1 MYLARPVTV
10 TDIAELLLNAGLG
23 MEASPT
29 LHLKSVMAALPEF
42 AASMAVNVMLLSC
55 ETTLVMEPKTGKV
68 AMSASGVKAVQLLPV
83 QPRTRTLKA
92 VLGCGYRV
100 TLKRWPVV
108 LEAAHVVSA
117 LDLVWTS

>member
-1 MYLARPVTV
+1 MYLASPVTV

-29 LHLKSVMAALPEF
+29 LHLKSVMAALPECS
-42 AASMAVNVMLLSC
+42 ASVAVNVMLRC

-68 AMSASGVKAVQLLPV
+68 AMSASGVKAVHSLPA

-92 VLGCGYRV
+92 VFGGYRV

-108 LEAAHVVSA
+108 LAAAHVASL

>member
-1 MYLARPVTV
+1 MYLASPVMV

-42 AASMAVNVMLLSC
+42 GASMAVNVMLRC

-68 AMSASGVKAVQLLPV
+68 AMSASGVKAVHSLPA

>member
-1 MYLARPVTV
+1 MYLTRPVTV
-10 TDIAELLLNAGLG
+10 TDITELLLNAGLG

-42 AASMAVNVMLLSC
+42 AASVAEKTMLRC

-68 AMSASGVKAVQLLPV
+68 AMSASGVKAVHSLPV

>member
-1 MYLARPVTV
+1 MYLARPVMV
-10 TDIAELLLNAGLG
+10 TDIAELLLNTGLG

-42 AASMAVNVMLLSC
+42 AASTAVNVMLRC

-92 VLGCGYRV
+92 VLGCGYWV

-108 LEAAHVVSA
+108 LEAAHVVSV